1 LNVPQLKQNRAA
13 AVKDLRK
20 NLEKELADVEKQLE
34 IEVSSKPATPRPVM
48 ASLDYIQERGNSVVE
63 ETKKLDAKMK
73 AIYNNLDSLIFEP
86 NRKLGAQK
94 QNEIPLS
101 KEFVATLSTT
111 TKALLA
117 AEKMHQ
123 ALRDLNLIDN

>member
-1 LNVPQLKQNRAA
+1 M
-13 AVKDLRK
+13 
-20 NLEKELADVEKQLE
+20 
-34 IEVSSKPATPRPVM
+34 EVSSKPATPRPAM

-63 ETKKLDAKMK
+63 ETKKLDGKMK